1 MKHPRLLYVRT
12 AKTAS
17 SAVTDWCRARNIM
30 TTNNQKWILNPENQK
45 ILTSRSVYFTTVRNP
60 YRRAFSQYKY
70 WKRGGWRPIIKTD
83 TFLDFLNYDMEKNL
97 SDRYPH
103 EKSHMTPVYYYLKD
117 ILHQIKYIFKVE
129 ELDKELPKLIEEF
142 GLSKHAKLPIV
153 YETHYYKPQMDEAYK
168 SKEIRDLVY
177 ERYKDD
183 FINFNYDKDDYKNLY
198 PEKL

>member
-1 MKHPRLLYVRT
+1 
-12 AKTAS
+12 
-17 SAVTDWCRARNIM
+17 
-30 TTNNQKWILNPENQK
+30 
-45 ILTSRSVYFTTVRNP
+45 
-60 YRRAFSQYKY
+60 
-70 WKRGGWRPIIKTD
+70 
-83 TFLDFLNYDMEKNL
+83 
-97 SDRYPH
+97 
-103 EKSHMTPVYYYLKD
+103 MTPVYYYLKD

-183 FINFNYDKDDYKNLY
+183 FINFNYDQDDYKNLY